1 MKNDTRHKES
11 TVANTAAP
19 PRRKRSARFIE
30 IAQLAG
36 VSPSTVNRV
45 LNERGSVSDAA
56 RKRVVAAA
64 RELAVPRLLPET
76 HHGLIHVDVLLPDSQ
91 APFFNRLN
99 QALQRAMQMLD
110 RRVVVHRMALSA
122 ADDDMITTAI
132 AQSRRRRAAL
142 IITTHDTA
150 PVRDALRSVIAR
162 GEQVVTMVTDIP
174 DTGRLHYAGVDNLCA
189 GRTAGYYIGRL
200 ARHPGRVLLLCGRM
214 DYRAH
219 VDRIGGCRAQIDEAF
234 THLTCEHEP
243 IETQDEDDLCYY
255 AVAKALE
262 QGGLSAIYNSG
273 YGSAGVEAA
282 LRKFGAAKEVVWV
295 GHEMLDLHRDYI
307 KAGSMDIAID
317 QDPDGQVIAALQHV
331 LHACG
336 IVDTAPRPEPVEFRV
351 FCSANVRHSPY
362 LNE

>member
-1 MKNDTRHKES
+1 MADG
-11 TVANTAAP
+11 AATA
-19 PRRKRSARFIE
+19 RRKRTARFIE

-36 VSPSTVNRV
+36 VSASTVDRV

-64 RELAVPRLLPET
+64 RELAVPRVLPEIR
-76 HHGLIHVDVLLPDSQ
+76 HGLIHVDVLLPDSQ

-110 RRVVVHRMALSA
+110 RRVVVHRVMVSA
-122 ADDDMITTAI
+122 VDDDVITAAI
-132 AQSRRRRAAL
+132 AESRRRRAAL

-150 PVRDALRSVIAR
+150 PVRDALRSAIAR

-174 DTGRLHYAGVDNLCA
+174 ETGRLHYAGIDNLCA

-200 ARHPGRVLLLCGRM
+200 ARRPGRVLLLCARM

-219 VDRIGGCRAQIDEAF
+219 VDRMGGCRAQIEEGF
-234 THLTCEHEP
+234 THLTCEQEP
-243 IETQDEDDLCYY
+243 VETQDEDDRCYR
-255 AVAKALE
+255 AVNKAL
-262 QGGLSAIYNSG
+262 GKGNVSAIYNSG

-282 LRKFGAAKEVVWV
+282 LHRFGMANEVVWV

-307 KAGSMDIAID
+307 MAGSMDIAID
-317 QDPDGQVIAALQHV
+317 QDPDGQVIAALQHG

-336 IVDTAPRPEPVEFRV
+336 IVDTAPRAEPVEFRV

-362 LNE
+362 LSD

>member
-1 MKNDTRHKES
+1 
-11 TVANTAAP
+11 VANPAVTR
-19 PRRKRSARFIE
+19 RRKRSARFIE

-36 VSPSTVNRV
+36 VSASTVDRV

-56 RKRVVAAA
+56 RKRVVTAA
-64 RELAVPRLLPET
+64 RELAVPRVLPET
-76 HHGLIHVDVLLPDSQ
+76 RHGLIHVDVLLPDSQ
-91 APFFNRLN
+91 APFFKRLN

-122 ADDDMITTAI
+122 ADDDAITTAI
-132 AQSRRRRAAL
+132 AQPRRRRAAL

-150 PVRDALRSVIAR
+150 PVREALKSSIAR

-174 DTGRLHYAGVDNLCA
+174 DTGRLHYAGIDNLCA

-200 ARHPGRVLLLCGRM
+200 ARDPGRVLLLCGRM

-219 VDRIGGCRAQIDEAF
+219 ADRIGGCRAQIDETF
-234 THLTCEHEP
+234 VHLTCDH
-243 IETQDEDDLCYY
+243 ETQDEDDRCYY
-255 AVAKALE
+255 AVVNALE

-273 YGSAGVEAA
+273 YGSVGVEAA
-282 LRKFGAAKEVVWV
+282 LRKFGAANEVVWV

-307 KAGSMDIAID
+307 EAGSMDIAID
-317 QDPDGQVIAALQHV
+317 QDPDGQVIAALQHA

-336 IVDTAPRPEPVEFRV
+336 IVDTAPRAEPVEFRV
-351 FCSANVRHSPY
+351 FCSTNVRHSPY
-362 LNE
+362 LIE